1 VVGVVLVCSV
11 STTDNTNASFYF
23 YFFAF
28 DRWSLVVCLLVVCL
42 FTCCFLFV
50 VRCSLFIVRC
60 LLFVVRSV
68 HQFDASGIVT
78 QRTID
83 EDGRW

>member
-1 VVGVVLVCSV
+1 MRLFTFIFLLLIVGRCSLFV
-11 STTDNTNASFYF
+11 S
-23 YFFAF
+23 
-28 DRWSLVVCLLVVCL
+28 LLVVCCL
-42 FTCCFLFV
+42 LFV
-50 VRCSLFIVRC
+50 VRC
-60 LLFVVRSV
+60 LLFVVHCSLFVVCCLLFIVRSV